1 MTNLKQV
8 IASVLRDVIQAQHEV
23 AKYARE
29 LALSDHP
36 NAGGASVPP
45 AVGVGE
51 LTLNLR
57 YAIQDGEDITE
68 VKVLNATES
77 DRLLSNISEQL
88 AKLVIRKLVHQTQVS
103 GVPYAPNG
111 FSYIDD
117 LGDNRRLIDY
127 IAHRMH
133 SKLKANIDKLYNEQ
147 HEFEIEAIA
156 DQVLA
161 VGEEDL
167 FRHSDIEGL
176 FALPG
181 GPELLS
187 ETRRILDDEVSEEI
201 RKIIYEEQGAQLFS
215 CRTER
220 SLRIEINAERLKEY
234 PAEAIQSIT
243 LKVVPQL
250 SNTTNV

>member
-8 IASVLRDVIQAQHEV
+8 IASVLRDVIQAQHE
-23 AKYARE
+23 AASYARE
-29 LALSDHP
+29 LVHSNHL
-36 NAGGASVPP
+36 NAGETSASP
-45 AVGVGE
+45 AAGVGE

-68 VKVLNATES
+68 VKVLNANEG
-77 DRLLSNISEQL
+77 DRLLGNISEQL
-88 AKLVIRKLVHQTQVS
+88 AKLVIRKLVHQTQAS

-127 IAHRMH
+127 IAHRMLT
-133 SKLKANIDKLYNEQ
+133 KLKENIDKLYNEQ
-147 HEFEIEAIA
+147 HEFEVESIA

-167 FRHSDIEGL
+167 FQHSDIEGL
-176 FALPG
+176 FTLPG
-181 GPELLS
+181 GADLLA
-187 ETRRILDDEVSEEI
+187 ETRRALDDEVSEEI
-201 RKIIYEEQGAQLFS
+201 RKIIDEEQGAQIFS
-215 CRTER
+215 YRTER
-220 SLRIEINAERLKEY
+220 SLHIEIDADRLKEY

-243 LKVVPQL
+243 LKVVPQQL
-250 SNTTNV
+250 NATNV

>member
-1 MTNLKQV
+1 M
-8 IASVLRDVIQAQHEV
+8 
-23 AKYARE
+23 
-29 LALSDHP
+29 
-36 NAGGASVPP
+36 
-45 AVGVGE
+45 
-51 LTLNLR
+51 
-57 YAIQDGEDITE
+57 
-68 VKVLNATES
+68 KVLNATES

-88 AKLVIRKLVHQTQVS
+88 AKLEIRKLVHQTQES

-127 IAHRMH
+127 IAHRML
-133 SKLKANIDKLYNEQ
+133 SKLKANIDKLYNER

-181 GPELLS
+181 GPELLA

-201 RKIIYEEQGAQLFS
+201 RKIIDEEQGAQLFA

-220 SLRIEINAERLKEY
+220 SLRIEIDAERLKEY